1 MSKLEGGGVNKLTT
15 IRKNNPQ
22 DSEECCTQMF
32 QYWLNTAKDAS
43 WNTLVDAVKSL
54 ELIVFAEELEKVLLY
69 NYLESYVLKIKS
81 MFVRYSKIYIL
92 ITLFPGHNHLIRT

>member
-1 MSKLEGGGVNKLTT
+1 MNKVVRPTVNVKWYDLGIQLLSKLEDGGVNKLTT

-54 ELIVFAEELEKVLLY
+54 DLIVFAETLEEVLLY
-69 NYLESYVLKIKS
+69 I
-81 MFVRYSKIYIL
+81 
-92 ITLFPGHNHLIRT
+92 